1 MGVQVKAGLI
11 AVGVIVLMVG
21 GYFVLTPPPP
31 FIIVS
36 PEIIWHTGIDIP
48 VIGEFNITNTMFT
61 SWIMVVVLVIAAVFV
76 RMGVSIVPR
85 GFSGVVE
92 AAVMAFYL
100 SLIHI

>member
-48 VIGEFNITNTMFT
+48 VIGEFNITNTRP
-61 SWIMVVVLVIAAVFV
+61 WK
-76 RMGVSIVPR
+76 
-85 GFSGVVE
+85 
-92 AAVMAFYL
+92 
-100 SLIHI
+100 

>member
-36 PEIIWHTGIDIP
+36 PEIIFDTSIYGYYKQ
-48 VIGEFNITNTMFT
+48 NTQPPNNK
-61 SWIMVVVLVIAAVFV
+61 VLK
-76 RMGVSIVPR
+76 
-85 GFSGVVE
+85 
-92 AAVMAFYL
+92 
-100 SLIHI
+100 